1 MLKYLV
7 MPLVFAST
15 SAVAVAVSEVAVAKP
30 VRYLSILPTCKV
42 YTHTHTHTH
51 TASACLPAGRA
62 RSSRTITTNNAR
74 RYCIAYYSSR
84 HATLHATTSYLRW
97 LDSRVV
103 SVLDSGA
110 EGSGFESQPRRC
122 RVIALGKLFTPIV
135 PLFTKHQNW

>member
-42 YTHTHTHTH
+42 YTHTHTQL
-51 TASACLPAGRA
+51 APACQLHGRA

-110 EGSGFESQPRRC
+110 EGSGFKSQPRRC

-135 PLFTKHQNW
+135 PLFTKQQNW